1 MTSGVA
7 NNETS
12 SGADDIVVRR
22 MGRLAQALHLTFQQA
37 IHARMTE
44 QGECIAEIVQTLS
57 GPCASWDVSPM
68 KTKLLGRTGI
78 SVSEL
83 CFGTMS
89 FGGDA
94 DEATSAAMYK
104 ACREAGINFFDSA
117 NEYSKGRSEEILGR
131 LAKDHRDE
139 LVLTTKC
146 FNPTGPDI
154 NARGASRRHVVQAVE
169 ASLRRLQ
176 TDRIDVLFLHRFD
189 ALTPIDEM
197 MRGLEDLVRTGKVI
211 YPAVS
216 NWSAWQTQCAVDIQD
231 RNNWARLQVV
241 QPMYSLVKRQAE
253 VEILPMALANGIG
266 VIPYS
271 PAAAGLLSGKYLGEA
286 TGRLKTNKM
295 YEARYGDDWMFDVAE
310 KYVAFC
316 KQSGLNP
323 VSTAIAWV
331 GAHPAVTAP
340 IIGARNVE
348 QLKDSL
354 AAVKVDMR
362 PELRAAIAELSRTPP
377 PATDRSEELK
387 IARA

>member
-1 MTSGVA
+1 
-7 NNETS
+7 
-12 SGADDIVVRR
+12 
-22 MGRLAQALHLTFQQA
+22 
-37 IHARMTE
+37 
-44 QGECIAEIVQTLS
+44 
-57 GPCASWDVSPM
+57 M

-78 SVSEL
+78 SVSQL

-104 ACREAGINFFDSA
+104 AVRDAGINFFDSA

-131 LAKDHRDE
+131 LAKGDRDD
-139 LVLTTKC
+139 LVITTKC
-146 FNPTGPDI
+146 FNPIRPDV
-154 NARGASRRHVVQAVE
+154 NARGGSRRHIVQAVE

-176 TDRIDVLFLHRFD
+176 TDRIDVLFMHRFD
-189 ALTPIDEM
+189 PVTPIDET
-197 MRGLEDLVRTGKVI
+197 MRALEDLVRAGKVI

-216 NWSAWQTQCAVDIQD
+216 NWSAWQTQRAVDIQE
-231 RNNWARLQVV
+231 RNAWSRLQVI

-253 VEILPMALANGIG
+253 VEILPMAEANGIG

-271 PAAAGLLSGKYLGEA
+271 PAAAGLLSGKYLGQA

-295 YEARYGDDWMFDVAE
+295 YEARYGDAWMFEVAE
-310 KYVAFC
+310 EFVAFC
-316 KQSGLNP
+316 KERGLHP

-331 GAHPAVTAP
+331 GTHPAVTAP
-340 IIGARNVE
+340 IIGARNLE

-354 AAVKVDMR
+354 AAVKVDMT
-362 PELRAAIAELSRTPP
+362 PSLRAEIADLSRTPA

-387 IARA
+387 AAKG

>member
-1 MTSGVA
+1 
-7 NNETS
+7 
-12 SGADDIVVRR
+12 
-22 MGRLAQALHLTFQQA
+22 
-37 IHARMTE
+37 
-44 QGECIAEIVQTLS
+44 
-57 GPCASWDVSPM
+57 M

-94 DEATSAAMYK
+94 DEAMSGAMYK
-104 ACREAGINFFDSA
+104 AVRDAGINFFDTA
-117 NEYSKGRSEEILGR
+117 NEYNKGRSEEILGR
-131 LAKDHRDE
+131 LIKDHRDD
-139 LVLTTKC
+139 LVLSTKC
-146 FNPTGPDI
+146 FNATGPDI
-154 NARGASRRHVVQAVE
+154 NARGANRRHVVQAVE
-169 ASLRRLQ
+169 NSLRRLQ
-176 TDRIDVLFLHRFD
+176 TDRIEVLFLHRFD

-197 MRGLEDLVRTGKVI
+197 MRGLEDLVRAGKVI

-216 NWSAWQTQCAVDIQD
+216 NWSAWQTQRAVDIQE
-231 RNNWARLQVV
+231 RNNWARLQVI

-253 VEILPMALANGIG
+253 VEILPMAAANGIG

-271 PAAAGLLSGKYLGEA
+271 PAAAGLLSGKYLGQA

-310 KYVAFC
+310 EYVTFC
-316 KQSGLNP
+316 KERGLHP

-331 GAHPAVTAP
+331 GTHPAVTAP
-340 IIGARNVE
+340 IIGARNTD

-354 AAVKVDMR
+354 ASVAIDMT
-362 PELRAAIAELSRTPP
+362 PSLRAEIAALSRTPP

-387 IARA
+387 IVRK